1 MIPRSQRVIKLL
13 ERLPASEIVDFEALK
28 DQMIRQADT
37 VGVLA
42 AHNVITGGY
51 GGGDFYFYFLHWL
64 VSLGR
69 QTFERVTADPDTLV
83 DVGELPEPIGNYRTW
98 PDERW
103 PHWEG
108 LISVAAE
115 AYATVT
121 GNEFGGEVDVRD
133 ITRSLSDPDTR
144 GEFWDMDD
152 PGELATRLPQLY
164 QAAVPN
170 LRGGWPQGF

>member
-13 ERLPASEIVDFEALK
+13 ERLPSSEIVDFEALK

-83 DVGELPEPIGNYRTW
+83 DVGELPEPIGN
-98 PDERW
+98 
-103 PHWEG
+103 
-108 LISVAAE
+108 
-115 AYATVT
+115 
-121 GNEFGGEVDVRD
+121 
-133 ITRSLSDPDTR
+133 
-144 GEFWDMDD
+144 
-152 PGELATRLPQLY
+152 
-164 QAAVPN
+164 
-170 LRGGWPQGF
+170 